1 MQLNGGGGSGA
12 GASPTLLNVA
22 AMEMDVLAH
31 VGGMRFSNGVALKWE
46 ADASDASSQ
55 SGANQLSYLVLY
67 YVTT

>member
-1 MQLNGGGGSGA
+1 VQ
-12 GASPTLLNVA
+12 LNVA
-22 AMEMDVLAH
+22 AMGMDVLAH

-46 ADASDASSQ
+46 ADASGASSQ